1 MSLILVATNG
11 NDTINGTN
19 NSDVIEA
26 LGGNDIIRGLEGSDV
41 IDGNDGNDRI
51 NAGSGND
58 VFTGGRG
65 VDTLT
70 GGGGRDTFQ
79 FSDDPFSGGSP
90 TRAANGISVLNKPDI
105 LTDYQIGTDKLEFQK
120 QQLDIDKFSFQKG
133 NSSNLSGNNNVLV
146 LLNPFPNAAAAA
158 RAIAN
163 NNAITSDRG
172 LFVYF
177 NTTLGFARVVF
188 SQDLS
193 DGGTISVL
201 GNLTNQTNLANLRQF
216 SSGDLVLTGNN
227 NVVSGSSGNFS
238 LPDLGSLGI
247 DLGF

>member
-1 MSLILVATNG
+1 MSLILVATDG
-11 NDTINGTN
+11 NDNINGTN

-26 LGGNDIIRGLEGSDV
+26 LGGNDIINGLGGSDV
-41 IDGNDGNDRI
+41 IDGNAGNDRI

-58 VFTGGRG
+58 VFTGSTG
-65 VDTLT
+65 VDRLT

-79 FSDDPFSGGSP
+79 FSDDPFSGGSL
-90 TRAANGISVLNKPDI
+90 TRAPNGISYLNKPDI
-105 LTDYQIGTDKLEFQK
+105 LTDYRIGTDKLEFQK
-120 QQLDIDKFSFQKG
+120 QQLDIDRFSFQKG

-146 LLNPFPNAAAAA
+146 LLNPFPNAVTAA

-177 NTTLGFARVVF
+177 NTNLGFARVVF

-193 DGGTISVL
+193 DGGAISVL
-201 GNLTNQTNLANLRQF
+201 GNLTNQRNAANLGQF
-216 SSGDLVLTGNN
+216 SAGDFVLSGNN
-227 NVVSGSSGNFS
+227 NVVSGSGGN

>member
-19 NSDVIEA
+19 DSDVIEA
-26 LGGNDIIRGLEGSDV
+26 LGGNDIINGLGGVDV
-41 IDGNDGNDRI
+41 IDGNAGNDRI

-58 VFTGGRG
+58 VFTGGSG

-70 GGGGRDTFQ
+70 GGGGKDSFQ
-79 FSDDPFSGGSP
+79 FSDDPFSGGSL
-90 TRAANGISVLNKPDI
+90 TRAPNGISYLNKPDI

-120 QQLDIDKFSFQKG
+120 QQLDIDRFNFQKG
-133 NSSNLSGNNNVLV
+133 NSGNLAGNNNVLV
-146 LLNPFPNAAAAA
+146 LLNPFPNAVTAA

-172 LFVYF
+172 LFVFF
-177 NTTLGFARVVF
+177 NTTLGFASVVF

-193 DGGTISVL
+193 DGGAISVL
-201 GNLTNQTNLANLRQF
+201 GNLTNQRNPTNLSKF
-216 SSGDLVLTGNN
+216 SAGDFVLTGNN
-227 NVVSGSSGNFS
+227 NTFSGSGGNFS
-238 LPDLGSLGI
+238 LPDLGSILN
-247 DLGF
+247 LGF